1 MLSLPGVPRLTAG
14 RLSPEMVYRFFWFT
28 IGPLIRLYW
37 WVRPHD
43 RHNVP
48 RDRGVILACN
58 HQAAIDP
65 VLVCMSFWRQVR
77 WLAKI
82 ELVKSARIA
91 WFFRGAGV
99 IPVDRAAPQEESVDK
114 AARVLKEGKIFGI
127 FPEGTRSPDGRVY
140 KGYTGVARVAQRSGA
155 PVVPT
160 AIVGAAKAHKKGS
173 RLAKPSKT
181 DVFFGTPMYFEIRS
195 GEDEHAA
202 YRRFTDEVLNAVAA
216 LIGAERVPDR
226 YSREPA
232 RKPV

>member
-1 MLSLPGVPRLTAG
+1 MTYRL
-14 RLSPEMVYRFFWFT
+14 MWFT
-28 IGPLIRLYW
+28 IGPLIRVYW
-37 WVRPHD
+37 WVRTHD
-43 RHNVP
+43 RRNVP

-58 HQAAIDP
+58 HHAAIDP
-65 VLVCMSFWRQVR
+65 VLVCMSFWRPVH

-82 ELVKSARIA
+82 ELVKSKRIA
-91 WFFRGAGV
+91 WFFRGAAV

-160 AIVGAAKAHKKGS
+160 GIVGAAKAHKKGS

-181 DVFFGTPMYFEIRS
+181 DVRFGKPLYFEIQA

-202 YRRFTDEVLNAVAA
+202 YRRFTDEILDEVAK

-226 YSREPA
+226 YSREPSRRTA
-232 RKPV
+232 

>member
-1 MLSLPGVPRLTAG
+1 MGMTYRL
-14 RLSPEMVYRFFWFT
+14 MWFT
-28 IGPLIRLYW
+28 FGPLVRVYW

-43 RHNVP
+43 RENVP

-58 HQAAIDP
+58 HHGAIDP
-65 VLVCMSFWRQVR
+65 VLVCMSFWRPVH

-82 ELVKSARIA
+82 ELVKTKRIA
-91 WFFRGAGV
+91 W
-99 IPVDRAAPQEESVDK
+99 
-114 AARVLKEGKIFGI
+114 IFGI

-160 AIVGAAKAHKKGS
+160 GILGAAKAHKKGS
-173 RLAKPSKT
+173 RLAKPMKT
-181 DVFFGTPMYFEIRS
+181 DVRFGTPMYFDIRA

-202 YRRFTDEVLNAVAA
+202 YRRFTDEVLDEVAK

-226 YSREPA
+226 
-232 RKPV
+232 

>member
-1 MLSLPGVPRLTAG
+1 
-14 RLSPEMVYRFFWFT
+14 MVYRFFWFT

-37 WVRPHD
+37 WVRPHGRENVS
-43 RHNVP
+43 RHG
-48 RDRGVILACN
+48 GVIIAAN

-65 VLVCMSFWRQVR
+65 VLVCMSFWRQVC
-77 WLAKI
+77 WLAKV
-82 ELVKSARIA
+82 ELVKTRRIA

-99 IPVDRAAPQEESVDK
+99 IPVDRAAPQEESADK

-140 KGYTGVARVAQRSGA
+140 KGYTGVARIAQRSGA

-160 AIVGAAKAHKKGS
+160 GIVGTRKAHKKGS

-181 DVFFGTPMYFEIRS
+181 EVRFGTPMYFDIRA

-202 YRRFTDEVLNAVAA
+202 YRRFTDEVLDEVAR
-216 LIGAERVPDR
+216 LIGAERVPDS
-226 YSREPA
+226 YSRA
-232 RKPV
+232 PVRREA